1 MTDNLYFA
9 VSGIIGYLLGSIP
22 WGLIT
27 VKLAGLG
34 DIRKI
39 GSHSIGAT
47 NVLRTGNK
55 WLALITLLLDI
66 SKGALSA
73 TLPLFLLPK
82 NIAMQGALIAG
93 LFAVLG
99 HNYPIWLKFKGG
111 KAIAAGFG
119 VLLIT
124 SWQIAL
130 LCGITWLIMAIIFRY
145 SSLASLTA
153 TFLAPI
159 YAYFFATKFHASIIV
174 IMAISIFIQHRGNIG
189 RLLKGKESKIRIKK

>member
-1 MTDNLYFA
+1 MTDNLYFVVA
-9 VSGIIGYLLGSIP
+9 GLVGYLLGSIP
-22 WGLIT
+22 WGLII

-55 WLALITLLLDI
+55 WLALFTLLLDI

-73 TLPLFLLPK
+73 GLFLFLLPK

-111 KAIAAGFG
+111 KAIATGFG
-119 VLLIT
+119 VLLVA
-124 SWQIAL
+124 SWQVAL
-130 LCGITWLIMAIIFRY
+130 LCGITWLIIAIIFRY

-153 TFLAPI
+153 TLLAPI
-159 YAYFFATKFHASIIV
+159 YAYFFATKFHAVII
-174 IMAISIFIQHRGNIG
+174 IFMAISIFIQHRGNIG
-189 RLLKGKESKIRIKK
+189 RLLRGKESKIKI